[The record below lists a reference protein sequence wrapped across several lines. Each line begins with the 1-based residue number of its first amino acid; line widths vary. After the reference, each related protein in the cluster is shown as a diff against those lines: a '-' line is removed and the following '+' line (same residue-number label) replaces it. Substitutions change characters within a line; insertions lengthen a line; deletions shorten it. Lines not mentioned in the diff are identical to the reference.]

1 MPIYVVTKGHKPG
14 LYQNWEDAEK
24 QIAGYP
30 GSSYKVFKDNEQVNA
45 VTYHKQHSLG
55 GLGKLKIKPI
65 IVKKKTTTLTGTLL
79 SEIEKSYFNHSE
91 YSESNILAIYTD
103 GSTIG
108 NGKKNATGGYGV
120 FFGRPNIPNISLPL
134 KSGKVTNNIAELKA
148 IIDALKYISANNIKA
163 VIYYDSDYASGVIT
177 GRKKA
182 HTNLELVNE
191 GKMLLRAC
199 KIKPTFHHVYSHTGA
214 KDLHSIGNEI
224 ADLLAKCKKL
234 I

>member
-1 MPIYVVTKGHKPG
+1 MPIYVVVKGHSPG
-14 LYQNWEDAEK
+14 IYNTWEDVEK

-30 GSSYKVFKDNEQVNA
+30 GSSYQVFKDSEK
-45 VTYHKQHSLG
+45 HKAQEYQQKNKTL
-55 GLGKLKIKPI
+55 GLGNLKIKPI
-65 IVKKKTTTLTGTLL
+65 IIVKKKVQLDNIEL
-79 SEIEKSYFNHSE
+79 SKIEQEYFKHTD
-91 YSESNILAIYTD
+91 YSPEKPLAIYTD

-120 FFGRPNIPNISLPL
+120 FFGRPDIPNISVPL

-148 IIDALKYISANNIKA
+148 IIDALKYISSHNVKA
-163 VIYYDSDYASGVIT
+163 VIHYDSDYASGVIC
-177 GRKKA
+177 GRKNA

-191 GKMLLRAC
+191 GKMLLKAC
-199 KIKPTFHHVYSHTGA
+199 KFKPTFSHVYSHTGA

>member
-1 MPIYVVTKGHKPG
+1 MPIYVVVKGHNPG
-14 LYQNWEDAEK
+14 IYTTWEDTEK

-30 GSSYKVFKDNEQVNA
+30 GSNYQVFKDNEKHKA
-45 VTYHKQHSLG
+45 VEYQQKHKNP
-55 GLGKLKIKPI
+55 GLGKLKIKPVV
-65 IVKKKTTTLTGTLL
+65 IVKKKVPLDSIEL
-79 SEIEKSYFNHSE
+79 SKIEQGYFNHKD
-91 YSESNILAIYTD
+91 YSPDNVLAIYTD

-120 FFGRPNIPNISLPL
+120 FFGKPDIPNISVPL

-148 IIDALKYISANNIKA
+148 IIDALKYISSHNVKA
-163 VIYYDSDYASGVIT
+163 VIHYDSDYASGVIC

-199 KIKPTFHHVYSHTGA
+199 KVKPTFHHVYSHTGA

>member
-1 MPIYVVTKGHKPG
+1 MPIYVVVKGHKPG
-14 LYQNWEDAEK
+14 LYKTWENAEK

-30 GSSYKVFKDNEQVNA
+30 GSSYKVFKDSEECNA
-45 VTYHKQHSLG
+45 IEYQKQNNMG
-55 GLGKLKIKPI
+55 GLGKLKIKPVI
-65 IVKKKTTTLTGTLL
+65 FKKKITAPAVSL
-79 SEIEKSYFNHSE
+79 SEIEKSYFNHSD
-91 YSESNILAIYTD
+91 YLESNVLAIYTD

-120 FFGRPNIPNISLPL
+120 FFGRPNIPNISIAM
-134 KSGKVTNNIAELKA
+134 KTGKVTNNITELKA
-148 IIDALKYISANNIKA
+148 IIDALKYISSHNVKA

-182 HTNLELVNE
+182 HTNLEIVNE

-199 KIKPTFHHVYSHTGA
+199 KVKPIFHHVYSHTGA

>member
-1 MPIYVVTKGHKPG
+1 MPIYVVVKGHKPG
-14 LYQNWEDAEK
+14 LYKTWENAEK

-30 GSSYKVFKDNEQVNA
+30 GSSYKVFKDSEERNA
-45 VTYHKQHSLG
+45 IEYQKQNNMS
-55 GLGKLKIKPI
+55 GLGKLKIKPVI
-65 IVKKKTTTLTGTLL
+65 FKKKITAPAVSL
-79 SEIEKSYFNHSE
+79 SEIEKSYFNHSD
-91 YSESNILAIYTD
+91 YLESNVLAIYTD

-120 FFGRPNIPNISLPL
+120 FFGRPNIPNISIAM
-134 KSGKVTNNIAELKA
+134 KTGKVTNNITELKA
-148 IIDALKYISANNIKA
+148 IIDALKYISSHNVKA

-182 HTNLELVNE
+182 HTNLEIVNE

-199 KIKPTFHHVYSHTGA
+199 KVKPVFHHVYSHTGA